1 MAESVRRASIEGRG
15 WVKLI
20 GDWPRKGLGPVPNFS
35 GDELATAVE
44 VASGLGARV
53 AIHTMAREV
62 PSLAVEAGV
71 HSIEHGLF
79 LDSNDLEAL
88 GARAGIWVPTVVQVE
103 TLIGMLGAE
112 SSGGRLL
119 REGLEN
125 MASMFSM
132 AVEAGVHVL
141 AGTDL
146 AVGSH
151 QVALEGVRLWE
162 MGMTPRAVVDA
173 VGASGLRA
181 TGRPDAFE
189 LGTSANVVMFS
200 EDPIRDPRVLSRP
213 KLVMRM
219 GRILT

>member
-1 MAESVRRASIEGRG
+1 
-15 WVKLI
+15 
-20 GDWPRKGLGPVPNFS
+20 
-35 GDELATAVE
+35 
-44 VASGLGARV
+44 
-53 AIHTMAREV
+53 
-62 PSLAVEAGV
+62 
-71 HSIEHGLF
+71 
-79 LDSNDLEAL
+79 
-88 GARAGIWVPTVVQVE
+88 
-103 TLIGMLGAE
+103 
-112 SSGGRLL
+112 
-119 REGLEN
+119 

-162 MGMTPRAVVDA
+162 MGMTPHAVVDA
-173 VGASGLRA
+173 IGASGLRA

-200 EDPIRDPRVLSRP
+200 EDPIRDPRVLSHP
-213 KLVMRM
+213 KLVMRL